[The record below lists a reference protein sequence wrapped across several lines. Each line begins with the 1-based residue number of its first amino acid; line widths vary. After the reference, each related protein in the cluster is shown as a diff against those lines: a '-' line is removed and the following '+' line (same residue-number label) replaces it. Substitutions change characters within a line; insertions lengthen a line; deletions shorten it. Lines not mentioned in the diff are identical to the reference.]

1 MFFHHCLRIFIL
13 ITASSLPWINASDQ
27 TFALCDGQRGFIRC
41 ENGTKIRIVSANYGR
56 TDDQVCPGG
65 DTSTRTCLS
74 KSSEIK
80 VRWNCN
86 GYSSCHLRA
95 SNQLFGNPCTNFS
108 KYLEVKYSCIK
119 ILEKNMRE
127 KPIIAFNAYLT
138 KTLTM
143 HISTP
148 VNIVYDGLILNYG
161 NAYNPHHG
169 IFTAPSAGL
178 YIFTWTSFVD
188 SGKSFNTELLVN
200 GQGKGVA
207 NCHNSNNRGYEN
219 CANAVPVVLKKG
231 DKVNIRTTYANS
243 LIRDWS
249 SFKGWKV

>member
-1 MFFHHCLRIFIL
+1 
-13 ITASSLPWINASDQ
+13 
-27 TFALCDGQRGFIRC
+27 
-41 ENGTKIRIVSANYGR
+41 
-56 TDDQVCPGG
+56 
-65 DTSTRTCLS
+65 
-74 KSSEIK
+74 
-80 VRWNCN
+80 
-86 GYSSCHLRA
+86 
-95 SNQLFGNPCTNFS
+95 
-108 KYLEVKYSCIK
+108 
-119 ILEKNMRE
+119 
-127 KPIIAFNAYLT
+127 
-138 KTLTM
+138 M

-169 IFTAPSAGL
+169 IFTAPSTGL

-200 GQGKGVA
+200 GHGKGVA
-207 NCHNSNNRGYEN
+207 NCHNSYNKGYEN